1 MNKLLV
7 CIVMTACAALVG
19 CGGSTGLGTGQ
30 NSDMASGFGGFGS
43 SNGQIGRPASTMAS
57 SFWQIEKLRETPKVE
72 LSSQST
78 ERSANGE
85 VTCHEIFYDSPG
97 PSGKSLRIFAYFA
110 YPAARQSTKLPGI
123 IIVHGGTGRADKAAT
138 VEWASRGYA
147 ALSMDLPGKG
157 PGREGSKS
165 EGPDMQ
171 DDVIFKMTPSPTDSF
186 LYSAVNSVCRAVTVL
201 SNATQVDPSRIGV
214 VGSSWGGVIT
224 LDANGIDS
232 RISAACTIYGAGY
245 IPDESCWLAHGN
257 MKQLSKKQ
265 VQGWREH
272 FDPSS
277 YLASQNG
284 KTLFLAAT
292 QDGYFPLRVFLKT
305 YQNAKCQKALCLT
318 PNKSHYLDDACK
330 ADVFKWFD
338 WAFKSGPAMPTL
350 KLAQSSGKLK
360 ISASGSKP
368 VTEVSLFT
376 ADGTD
381 YEKATWN
388 AAELK
393 VKDGAWTAD
402 APKPTVPYY
411 LTARDDTGALVAA
424 EVHLPGVKTGK

>member
-1 MNKLLV
+1 MTRLLV
-7 CIVMTACAALVG
+7 GIALLGCAALIG
-19 CGGSTGLGTGQ
+19 CGGAGGFGTGQSTDLTSGLGGLGTSNNQ
-30 NSDMASGFGGFGS
+30 IRRAAS
-43 SNGQIGRPASTMAS
+43 PMAS
-57 SFWQIEKLRETPKVE
+57 SFWQIDKLRTAPNVE

-78 ERSANGE
+78 EKTTNGD

-110 YPAARQSTKLPGI
+110 YPAANTGTKLPGI
-123 IIVHGGTGRADKAAT
+123 IIVHGGTGRADKAQA

-157 PGREGSKS
+157 GGRDGSRS
-165 EGPDMQ
+165 EGPDMA
-171 DDVIFKMTPSPTDSF
+171 DPIIFKMTPSPTESF
-186 LYSAVNSVCRAVTVL
+186 LYSAVNSVCRAVSAL
-201 SNATQVDPSRIGV
+201 SNSPQVDPNRIGV

-224 LDANGIDS
+224 LVANGIDN

-257 MKQLSKKQ
+257 MKHLTAKQ
-265 VQGWREH
+265 IQNWREH

-292 QDGYFPLRVFLKT
+292 RDGYYPLRPFLKT
-305 YQNAKCQKALCLT
+305 YQNAKCEKALCLT
-318 PNKSHYLDDACK
+318 PNKSHDLDDACK
-330 ADVFKWFD
+330 ANVVKWFD
-338 WAFKSGPAMPTL
+338 WALRSGPAFPTL
-350 KLAQSSGKLK
+350 KLATAAGKLK
-360 ISASGSKP
+360 VTTSGAKP

-381 YEKATWN
+381 YEKATWK
-388 AAELK
+388 AAVLEI
-393 VKDGAWTAD
+393 KDGAWTAE
-402 APKPTVPYY
+402 APNPTVPYY
-411 LTARDDTGALVAA
+411 LTARDDTGALIAA
-424 EVHLPGVKTGK
+424 EVHLPTVKADK